1 MKDLDDTI
9 EVLGNT
15 EEIENLVEETNNFE
29 EFTNTE
35 VVNDLPI
42 DKEESVGSETEGK
55 SPEETPKNN
64 KYVSF
69 EVRIL
74 RLAIILVIC
83 IGIALISLIGYNRFK
98 NDKYYFNENSS
109 AYYQVCLND
118 NEYYEDNC
126 LSEGMEYISTL
137 TDKINVDFN
146 YNAVFQ
152 IPREGKYKYFIK
164 GTITVQNDEDNKTLY
179 TKEQNLTK
187 KSNYVLTQNVVSMSD
202 TVQIPYDQVNK
213 YAQKYL
219 NDYGLINK
227 VNYKVS
233 FIVDDGIQEKEVS
246 SIVIPLTKQ
255 TYSIT
260 KDELKNQSGEL
271 LIKSEN
277 WIQYIFLGLL
287 VLSIIP
293 IVICI
298 IRILYY
304 VSKFSKNSSIY
315 KKKLNE
321 ILSTYDRVIIT
332 GKDNNIIAKK
342 DNIYEVKT
350 FFELLD
356 VRDTIDK
363 PILYYKINDI
373 KSEFYVQ
380 DVDTTYKFTL
390 KESDFEE
397 K

>member
-1 MKDLDDTI
+1 MKNLDDTI

-15 EEIENLVEETNNFE
+15 EELNVVEDNNIEEL
-29 EFTNTE
+29 TNTE
-35 VVNDLPI
+35 NVIIDLPI
-42 DKEESVGSETEGK
+42 DKEESVSSETEGK
-55 SPEETPKNN
+55 SPEEAPKNN

-69 EVRIL
+69 EIRIL
-74 RLAIILVIC
+74 RIAIALVIC
-83 IGIALISLIGYNRFK
+83 LGIFTISLIGYNRFK
-98 NDKYYFNENSS
+98 NDKYYYSENSS

-137 TDKINVDFN
+137 TDTVNVDFN

-152 IPREGKYKYFIK
+152 IPREGNYKYYIK
-164 GTITVQNDEDNKTLY
+164 GTITVQNDEENKTLY

-187 KSNYVLTQNVVSMSD
+187 KSNYILTQNVVSMSD

-219 NDYGLINK
+219 NDYGLVNK
-227 VNYKVS
+227 VNYKIE
-233 FIVDDGIQEKEVS
+233 FIVDDGTQEKTVS
-246 SIVIPLTKQ
+246 SIVLPLTKQ
-255 TYSIT
+255 TYSIS
-260 KDELKNQSGEL
+260 KDEFKNQAGEL
-271 LIKSEN
+271 VIKSN
-277 WIQYIFLGLL
+277 NFIQYIFLTIL
-287 VLSIIP
+287 VLSLIP
-293 IVICI
+293 IIICV
-298 IRILYY
+298 IRIIYY
-304 VSKFSKNSSIY
+304 ASKFSKNSSMY
-315 KKKLNE
+315 KKKLKE

-332 GKDNNIIAKK
+332 GKDNNLVAKK
-342 DNIYEVKT
+342 ENIYEVKS

>member
-15 EEIENLVEETNNFE
+15 EEIENLVEETNNLE
-29 EFTNTE
+29 ELTNTE
-35 VVNDLPI
+35 IVNDLPI
-42 DKEESVGSETEGK
+42 DKEESVSSETEGK

-69 EVRIL
+69 EIRIL

-83 IGIALISLIGYNRFK
+83 IGISLISLIGYNKFK
-98 NDKYYFNENSS
+98 NDKYYYNENSS

-126 LSEGMEYISTL
+126 LSEGMEYISSL
-137 TDKINVDFN
+137 TDTINVDFN

-152 IPREGKYKYFIK
+152 IPREGNYKYYIK
-164 GTITVQNDEDNKTLY
+164 GTITVQNDEENKTIYSKEQKL
-179 TKEQNLTK
+179 TKESK
-187 KSNYVLTQNVVSMSD
+187 YMLTQNVASMSD
-202 TVQIPYDQVNK
+202 TVKIPYDQVNK

-219 NDYGLINK
+219 NDYGLVNK

-233 FIVDDGIQEKEVS
+233 LIVDDGNQEKEVS
-246 SIVIPLTKQ
+246 SIVLPLTKQ

-260 KDELKNQSGEL
+260 KNEFKNQFGEL
-271 LIKSEN
+271 LIKSDN
-277 WIQYIFLGLL
+277 WVQYIFLVLL

-304 VSKFSKNSSIY
+304 FSKFSKNSSKY

-332 GKDNNIIAKK
+332 GKDNNLITKK
-342 DNIYEVKT
+342 ENIYEVKT

>member
-1 MKDLDDTI
+1 MKNLEDTI

-15 EEIENLVEETNNFE
+15 EEIENLVEETNKFE
-29 EFTNTE
+29 ELTNIE
-35 VVNDLPI
+35 VENDFPI
-42 DKEESVGSETEGK
+42 DKEESFSSEIEGK
-55 SPEETPKNN
+55 SPEGTPKNN

-83 IGIALISLIGYNRFK
+83 IGISLISLIGYNRFK
-98 NDKYYFNENSS
+98 NDKYYYNENSS

-126 LSEGMEYISTL
+126 LSEGMEYISSL
-137 TDKINVDFN
+137 TDTINVDFN

-152 IPREGKYKYFIK
+152 IPREGNYKYYIK
-164 GTITVQNDEDNKTLY
+164 GTITVQNDEENKTIY
-179 TKEQNLTK
+179 TKEQKLTK
-187 KSNYVLTQNVVSMSD
+187 ESKYVLTQNVASMSD
-202 TVQIPYDQVNK
+202 TVKVPYDQVNK

-219 NDYGLINK
+219 NDYGLVNK

-233 FIVDDGIQEKEVS
+233 LIVDDGNQEKEAT

-260 KDELKNQSGEL
+260 KDEFKNQSGEL

-277 WIQYIFLGLL
+277 WIQYIFLVLL
-287 VLSIIP
+287 VLAIIP
-293 IVICI
+293 SVICI
-298 IRILYY
+298 IKILKYA
-304 VSKFSKNSSIY
+304 SKFSKNSSKY

-332 GKDNNIIAKK
+332 GKDNNLIAKK
-342 DNIYEVKT
+342 ENIYEVKT

>member
-15 EEIENLVEETNNFE
+15 EEINIVEDNNIE
-29 EFTNTE
+29 ELTNTE
-35 VVNDLPI
+35 NIVIDLPI
-42 DKEESVGSETEGK
+42 DKEESVSSETEGK
-55 SPEETPKNN
+55 SPEEAPKNN

-69 EVRIL
+69 EIRIL
-74 RLAIILVIC
+74 RIAIILVIC
-83 IGIALISLIGYNRFK
+83 LGIFTISLIGYTRFK
-98 NDKYYFNENSS
+98 NDKYYYSENSS

-137 TDKINVDFN
+137 TDTINVDFN

-152 IPREGKYKYFIK
+152 IPREGNYKYYIK
-164 GTITVQNDEDNKTLY
+164 GTITVQNDEENKTLY

-187 KSNYVLTQNVVSMSD
+187 KSNYILTQNVVSMSD

-219 NDYGLINK
+219 NDYGLVNK
-227 VNYKVS
+227 VNYKIE
-233 FIVDDGIQEKEVS
+233 FIVDDGTKEKTVS
-246 SIVIPLTKQ
+246 SVVLPLTKQ
-255 TYSIT
+255 TYSIS
-260 KDELKNQSGEL
+260 KDEFKNQAGEL
-271 LIKSEN
+271 VIKSN
-277 WIQYIFLGLL
+277 NFIQYIFLAIL
-287 VLSIIP
+287 VLSLIP
-293 IVICI
+293 IVICV
-298 IRILYY
+298 IRIIYY
-304 VSKFSKNSSIY
+304 SSKFSKNNSAY
-315 KKKLNE
+315 KKKLKE

-332 GKDNNIIAKK
+332 GKDNNLVAKK
-342 DNIYEVKT
+342 ENIYEVKS